1 MRLVVQEFMSLDG
14 VVQAP
19 SYPDED
25 TSAGFTRG
33 GWNIPYMDEDALRWT
48 IEGVQSADAYLF
60 GRGTFEMFA
69 KHWPNASPA
78 QAPPPL
84 AEPLNSRPKFVAST
98 TLREP
103 LGWSHAQ
110 LLKGDVVQAVRDKKH
125 STKGTLLC
133 IGSPGLARTLL
144 EADLVDELRIMIDP
158 LLLGS
163 GKRAF
168 PEGSAL
174 RRFEVKSSRAT
185 RLGAI
190 LATYTRAKDP
200 ARKEAA

>member
-1 MRLVVQEFMSLDG
+1 MRLVVQEYMSLDG
-14 VVQAP
+14 IVQAP

-25 TSAGFTRG
+25 TSGGFTRG
-33 GWNIPYMDEDALRWT
+33 GWNAPYIDEDALRWT
-48 IEGVQSADAYLF
+48 IESVQSADAYLL

-78 QAPPPL
+78 EAPPPL

-110 LLKGDVVQAVRDKKH
+110 LLRGDVVQAVWGKKH
-125 STKGTLLC
+125 SGNGTLLC

-144 EADLVDELRIMIDP
+144 EADLVDELRLMIDP
-158 LLLGS
+158 VLLGS
-163 GKRAF
+163 GKRVF
-168 PEGSAL
+168 PEGNAL
-174 RRFEVKSSRAT
+174 RRFEVKASRTT

-190 LATYTRAKDP
+190 LVTYSCAKDL
-200 ARKEAA
+200 ARKDAA